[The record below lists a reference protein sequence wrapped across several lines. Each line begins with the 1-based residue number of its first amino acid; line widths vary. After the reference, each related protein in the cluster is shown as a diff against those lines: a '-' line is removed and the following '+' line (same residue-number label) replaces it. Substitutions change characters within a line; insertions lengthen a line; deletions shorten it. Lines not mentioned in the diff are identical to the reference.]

1 MVRHT
6 RSLAEA
12 LTPQQDEQGYAYE
25 LHEETDHAADGGVD
39 GEESDAVEEEM
50 QDGEGYSDAAAEE
63 EGDLNGAEADLK
75 FSRGSVG
82 HRMRCLQ
89 LLT

>member
-6 RSLAEA
+6 QSQAEA

-50 QDGEGYSDAAAEE
+50 QDGDGYSDAAAEEKQLDGAEE
-63 EGDLNGAEADLK
+63 EGDLNGAQDDLEI
-75 FSRGSVG
+75 
-82 HRMRCLQ
+82 Q
-89 LLT
+89 P